1 MCSKANFYQGLAKEA
16 AARAARA
23 ANPSLRANSK
33 RLQRSGRRWRYGLSL
48 GRTSL
53 LVPSGLGALCGR
65 PLERIIVKNPRR
77 SRSRT

>member
-1 MCSKANFYQGLAKEA
+1 MCSWANFYQGLAKEA

-53 LVPSGLGALCGR
+53 LVPSGLGRFGENYR
-65 PLERIIVKNPRR
+65 
-77 SRSRT
+77 